1 MKIGVIGGGSW
12 GAALAQVSAINGED
26 VLLWAR
32 NHQVVAT
39 INKDHCNPDF
49 LPGIILAPTITA
61 TTDLG
66 DLRECDLLLVVTP
79 AQHMRAVLSK
89 AIVGTRPLVLCSKGI
104 EAHSEL
110 LMSQV
115 AHELCPDAPIAV
127 LSGPTFAHEV
137 AAGLPTA
144 ITLACADTNLANRI
158 ATRLA
163 QPHFRPYVSNDVI
176 GAEIGGA
183 LKNVFAIAC
192 GAVGGR
198 GLGQN
203 AVAAL
208 IARSFAEMTRFGLA
222 LGAQAETL
230 AGLSGLGDLI
240 LTSTSPASRNHSLGL
255 RIGQGQNA
263 TPVSVTHHEI
273 TEGAYTAPALQ
284 KIAQRVGVD
293 MPVVDAVCALLEGS
307 VDIDTAVSRL
317 LARPLTAEI

>member
-12 GAALAQVSAINGED
+12 GAALAQVSAIDGED

-192 GAVGGR
+192 GAVEGR

-203 AVAAL
+203 ATAAL
-208 IARSFAEMTRFGLA
+208 IARSFAEMSRFGLA
-222 LGAQAETL
+222 MGAQAETL
-230 AGLSGLGDLI
+230 AGLSGLGDLV
-240 LTSTSPASRNHSLGL
+240 LTCTSPASRNYSLGFRL
-255 RIGQGQNA
+255 GQGEG
-263 TPVSVTHHEI
+263 VSGSSDAPKHI
-273 TEGAYTAPALQ
+273 AEGAFTATVLQ
-284 KIAQRVGVD
+284 KIAARIGVD
-293 MPVVDAVCALLEGS
+293 MPVVDAVCALLASEAS
-307 VDIDTAVSRL
+307 IDVVVSAL
-317 LARPLTAEI
+317 LARPLRTEG